1 MLELACHCACPL
13 PFCCAAVH
21 NRVTEGKVGGLERE
35 LALLVARPFLDL
47 YRLLLVAP
55 QDQGVPCH
63 LASGRQAEKICL
75 ENLLNSPAL
84 WSGWGC
90 GVEVRAAIN
99 ERMVTVSAE
108 R

>member
-1 MLELACHCACPL
+1 MLELARHCACPL
-13 PFCCAAVH
+13 PFCCAAAH
-21 NRVTEGKVGGLERE
+21 SRVTEGKVDGLEQE

-47 YRLLLVAP
+47 YRLLLVAS

-63 LASGRQAEKICL
+63 LASRRQAEKMGS

-84 WSGWGC
+84 WSGWRC

-99 ERMVTVSAE
+99 NRMVSVSAE
-108 R
+108 K